1 MAKRNRIILS
11 MEDQEKLQQISHSRS
26 EPVGKVRRAKI
37 ILMYSGGGRISDIAK
52 EMRTNRPLIDR
63 TIDRALAYGPIKALR
78 DLPRPGRSPLITD
91 DDKSFVLAIACS
103 KPTDW
108 GYAHEIW
115 TYRLLIKT
123 IREHCKENG
132 FPKLAKLGTERL
144 HNILSKSNIKP
155 HKMSYYLEKRDPN
168 FEEKMANVLCVYKQ
182 VEIQNRSKARQSSVT
197 ISFDEKPGLQA
208 LKNISAQL
216 LPVMGKYP
224 NIGRDY
230 EYKRLGTVSLLAG
243 IDLHTGLVTPLVRN
257 RHRSR
262 EFIEFLGKLDE
273 NYPKD
278 WKIRMILDNHSAHI
292 SKETQAYLK
301 TMPGRFEFI
310 FTPTHGSWLNIV
322 ETFFSKIARSFLR
335 HIRVDSK
342 QELIDRIY
350 QGIEDIN
357 EEPVVFRWRYRMDEI
372 HCN

>member
-1 MAKRNRIILS
+1 MAKRKRITLS
-11 MEDQEKLQQISHSRS
+11 MENQEKLQQISHSRS
-26 EPVGKVRRAKI
+26 EPAGRVRRAKI
-37 ILMYSGGGRISDIAK
+37 ILMYSGGGKISDIAK

-63 TIDRALAYGPIKALR
+63 TIDKALAYDPITALK

-108 GYAHEIW
+108 DYAHETW

-123 IREHCKENG
+123 IREHCKKNG

-168 FEEKMANVLCVYKQ
+168 FKEKMAEVLCVYKQ
-182 VEIQNRSKARQSSVT
+182 VEIQNHSKKKQSSVT
-197 ISFDEKPGLQA
+197 ISFDEKPGIQA
-208 LKNISAQL
+208 LKNIAAQL
-216 LPVMGKYP
+216 LPVIGKYP

-230 EYKRLGTVSLLAG
+230 EYERLGTVSLLAG
-243 IDLHTGLVTPLVRN
+243 IDLHTGRVTPLVRD

-262 EFIEFLGKLDE
+262 EFIEFLGKLDK
-273 NYPKD
+273 NYPKN
-278 WKIRMILDNHSAHI
+278 WKICMILDNHSAHI

-301 TMPGRFEFI
+301 TMPGRFEFT
-310 FTPTHGSWLNIV
+310 FTPTHGSWLNII

-342 QELIDRIY
+342 QELVDRIY

-357 EEPVVFRWRYRMDEI
+357 EEPVVFRWKYRMDEI